1 MASRALLQAVLRRPA
16 TGIVAARQMRSLHSL
31 VPPVLGS
38 ASVTMPPAANTP
50 LEPTVPVTVG
60 QRAAAANAAKAAS
73 NHNLGDEM
81 ALADLAATPDSKVDA
96 APVAD
101 PFLSQPKEQV
111 AFEIKDAELIFRQVW
126 GNLVAK
132 YGEENMVFP
141 KEGQCGHCRQN
152 ALGELI
158 ECDLDCS

>member
-1 MASRALLQAVLRRPA
+1 
-16 TGIVAARQMRSLHSL
+16 
-31 VPPVLGS
+31 
-38 ASVTMPPAANTP
+38 MPPAANTP
-50 LEPTVPVTVG
+50 PEPTAPSTVG
-60 QRAAAANAAKAAS
+60 QRVAAANAAKAAS
-73 NHNLGDEM
+73 NHHLGDEM
-81 ALADLAATPDSKVDA
+81 ALADLAATPDSKVTNA

-141 KEGQCGHCRQN
+141 KEG
-152 ALGELI
+152 
-158 ECDLDCS
+158 ECEMTDRRLQAS